1 MEGGHWMSRF
11 LSGEVMVRSKVSK
24 PKRPH
29 FKSFLCGLSLPGFF
43 WMGLCPSPLGS
54 ALWGFHSM
62 SGARAEKTAGLGDSE
77 IRKFLGECGKAY

>member
-1 MEGGHWMSRF
+1 MSRF

-24 PKRPH
+24 PQRPR
-29 FKSFLCGLSLPGFF
+29 FKSLLCGLSLPRFF

-62 SGARAEKTAGLGDSE
+62 PRARVENTAGLGDSE
-77 IRKFLGECGKAY
+77 IREFLGECREAY